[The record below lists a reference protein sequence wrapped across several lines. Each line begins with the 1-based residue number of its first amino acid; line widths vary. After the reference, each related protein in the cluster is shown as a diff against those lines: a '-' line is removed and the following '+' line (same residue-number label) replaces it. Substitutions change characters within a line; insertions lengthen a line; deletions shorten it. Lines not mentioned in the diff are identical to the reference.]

1 MPPNEKL
8 ESLLLPKDLMEVQ
21 IGQVDLLL
29 AMYSSDDAV
38 SMDDESSAMLTAL
51 RSWCEGDAEKPPEI
65 SDTSIAMMMTLALDD
80 PGHSSSSSDLHL
92 QLDLSVPLTCQ
103 DGEQDLTEP
112 PKVKVRVRQP
122 AWMSRADL
130 SRLSSDIPD
139 EDMLTIIEHVKEAAS
154 QYLVSSSQT
163 TDGLPTAA
171 NEEAIVRAW
180 FYFPSISTR
189 SKRDDL
195 INHGPAYGLTGFL
208 MAGKP
213 GILCLEG
220 GPQAIDDYMKFIKT
234 ESWGDI
240 PPQHKKVSERYRE
253 TKGVERAFKKM
264 QEITDSIG
272 ERRGERANRNDMKA
286 LEAWLK
292 DNGVGEAFSK
302 VLI

>member
-1 MPPNEKL
+1 MSPNESP
-8 ESLLLPKDLMEVQ
+8 ESLLPKDLMEVQ

-38 SMDDESSAMLTAL
+38 SIDDVSSDVLAALRAWCESDEGKPPSVAESSISMMMNLRLDDTDES
-51 RSWCEGDAEKPPEI
+51 DAYV
-65 SDTSIAMMMTLALDD
+65 
-80 PGHSSSSSDLHL
+80 
-92 QLDLSVPLTCQ
+92 QLDIVVPLSYQ
-103 DGEQDLTEP
+103 GEDLAEP
-112 PKVKVRVRQP
+112 PKVKVRIRQP
-122 AWMSRADL
+122 AWMSRADV
-130 SRLSSDIPD
+130 SRLSNEIPD
-139 EDMLTIIEHVKEAAS
+139 EDMLTVIEHVKEAAS
-154 QYLVSSSQT
+154 QHLVNTRQT
-163 TDGLPTAA
+163 SATDNPPTTAD
-171 NEEAIVRAW
+171 EAIVRAW

-220 GPQAIDDYMKFIKT
+220 GSRAIDDYMKFIKT

-240 PPQHKKVSERYRE
+240 PSQHKKVSERYRE
-253 TKGVERAFKKM
+253 TGPNVERAFKNM

-292 DNGVGEAFSK
+292 ENGVGDAFSK